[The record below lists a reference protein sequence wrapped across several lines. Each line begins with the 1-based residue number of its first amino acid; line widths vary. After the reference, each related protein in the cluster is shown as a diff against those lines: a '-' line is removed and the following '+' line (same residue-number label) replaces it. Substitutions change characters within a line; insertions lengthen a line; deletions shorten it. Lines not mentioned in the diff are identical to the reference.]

1 MNIDNFWVYCKC
13 KCMFVHCINVHISPY
28 MPRSP
33 GYSDEIGLTVTNAA
47 LTCPDQADNR
57 LYESWCVCVWTVG
70 SLVHSTEEYM
80 VSYMEE
86 YMCIY
91 ILWIIISYHIHF
103 NSNFLFQGPGLC
115 DFGISDMTW
124 HLQTW
129 KNSGCDGRKIPRHVV
144 LPKFAG
150 LVHEENIPR
159 GRRSQWM
166 NSKLGT
172 HQNKIYKI
180 EVPGVP

>member
-1 MNIDNFWVYCKC
+1 MYIYHHICLDPRAIVMKLDLLWQTLLWPALIRRITDSMN
-13 KCMFVHCINVHISPY
+13 H
-28 MPRSP
+28 
-33 GYSDEIGLTVTNAA
+33 G
-47 LTCPDQADNR
+47 
-57 LYESWCVCVWTVG
+57 VCVYEP
-70 SLVHSTEEYM
+70 LVRWFIQRRNIWCHIWRNTCVY
-80 VSYMEE
+80 
-86 YMCIY
+86 IY